1 MGVPLQG
8 NDMTEISTQYDEKT
22 ATVELWAPFRQLTLK
37 QARQHS
43 WLVYLIRFL
52 LVLGAL
58 ASIGALGYELVQSTF
73 NASASSPAAY
83 RSNDVITMKNPRITG
98 RSSSGD
104 VFVLIADHATRSA
117 SDFNQVNLKNPKL
130 TDNSGS
136 SVKAASGNYNRE
148 TQVIEL
154 FDGVEIGNDT
164 SGYILMTSDARILIE
179 DGRVEGFR
187 ILEGSGPLGNIRSD
201 TYEVLKGGDEVA
213 FKGNVSITLKPV
225 TSEEKVNDDENSE
238 EASDN

>member
-1 MGVPLQG
+1 MSEV
-8 NDMTEISTQYDEKT
+8 STQYDET
-22 ATVELWAPFRQLTLK
+22 PTSVELWAPLRQLTLK
-37 QARQHS
+37 QAQQHS
-43 WLVYLIRFL
+43 WLVYVIRFT

-58 ASIGALGYELVQSTF
+58 ASIGALAYELVQSTVY
-73 NASASSPAAY
+73 ASASSPAAY

-104 VFVLIADHATRSA
+104 VFVLIADQATRSD
-117 SDFNQVNLKNPKL
+117 SDLVNLKNPKL

-179 DGRVEGFR
+179 DGRVEGFK

-225 TSEEKVNDDENSE
+225 SDKKINDDENSE
-238 EASDN
+238 AASDN